1 MTTPAYPAS
10 GLDHARD
17 AEDGMKRLVLALLA
31 VVLLPGCISARL
43 DAWRTRAD
51 AHQATVLAY
60 DRDADRFLA
69 DYRAV
74 SDHPAFGRTTEKFRT
89 LYAHL
94 SVESGA
100 EPRGRLIDAT
110 VSSMDA
116 DEVKISTRLLETQPP
131 V

>member
-1 MTTPAYPAS
+1 M
-10 GLDHARD
+10 RR
-17 AEDGMKRLVLALLA
+17 DGMRCLVLVLFALVLLA
-31 VVLLPGCISARL
+31 GCISARL
-43 DAWRTRAD
+43 DAWRSRAD
-51 AHQATVLAY
+51 AHQAAVQAY

-74 SDHPAFGRTTEKFRT
+74 SDHPAFARTTEKFRA
-89 LYAHL
+89 LYARL

-116 DEVKISTRLLETQPP
+116 DEVKISTRLSSSAASTNS
-131 V
+131 